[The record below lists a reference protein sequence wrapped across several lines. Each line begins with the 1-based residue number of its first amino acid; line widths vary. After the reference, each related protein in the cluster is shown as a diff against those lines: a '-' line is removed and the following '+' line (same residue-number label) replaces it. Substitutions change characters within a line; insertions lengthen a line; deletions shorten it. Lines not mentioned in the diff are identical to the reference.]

1 MPQTTITLY
10 TRNGCPLCDK
20 AKAALLELKEEY
32 DFSLD
37 EIDIEQDDELHE
49 RYGLM
54 IPVVHIDGEEA
65 AYGFINKFEISNRL
79 QEKS

>member
-1 MPQTTITLY
+1 MTQSTITLY

-20 AKAALLELKEEY
+20 AKVVLLELKEEY
-32 DFSLD
+32 DFSLE
-37 EIDIEQDDELHE
+37 EIDIEQDDELYE

-65 AYGFINKFEISNRL
+65 AYGFIDKYEISNRL